1 MIQKFTGDKKF
12 LLHNAK
18 IDATS
23 TLSGVRVL
31 RLKCSFRR
39 TRKAKR
45 LMTMAL
51 SFGSAPSSSSS
62 FRWSSL
68 STPSAFPLPASTFF
82 PRKLKAS
89 SRFCQQQELSIM
101 TTSED
106 SSFGSPWANV
116 DTHENS
122 MHRVKGLPVQT
133 SYSLSAFSGRSDGKP
148 GFISFHGYHYL
159 RNEVET
165 ISGEGRSRILW
176 FAAPTVLVAFL
187 VFPLFY
193 LRKILSTFFED
204 SLFTD
209 FLILFFTEALF
220 YTGVAIFVMLIDVL
234 WRPIQTKLQKKLYV
248 LKIQGLRLT
257 SVVTSAMPLIIPLLT
272 MGLVWPWTGPAA
284 SATLA
289 PYLVGVVV
297 QFSFEQYAS
306 RKTSPALPVI
316 PIIFHVYRLHQLNRA
331 AQLVSALSFSVRGT
345 EITSHTTAISNSLGV
360 LFTVL
365 QILGVISIWS
375 LSSFLMRFLPPSE
388 AVF

>member
-1 MIQKFTGDKKF
+1 
-12 LLHNAK
+12 
-18 IDATS
+18 
-23 TLSGVRVL
+23 
-31 RLKCSFRR
+31 
-39 TRKAKR
+39 
-45 LMTMAL
+45 MTMAL

-82 PRKLKAS
+82 PRKLKSAS
-89 SRFCQQQELSIM
+89 FRCTDQK
-101 TTSED
+101 
-106 SSFGSPWANV
+106 
-116 DTHENS
+116 THENS
-122 MHRVKGLPVQT
+122 MHRVKGLPAQT
-133 SYSLSAFSGRSDGKP
+133 SYRYLKLKNQPLSRRLTCLATFEAPSSSSELEANIELEKFDLDYQENSPKSSLSAFSGRSDGKP
-148 GFISFHGYHYL
+148 GFISFHGYRYL

-234 WRPIQTKLQKKLYV
+234 WRPIQAKLHKKLYV

>member
-1 MIQKFTGDKKF
+1 
-12 LLHNAK
+12 
-18 IDATS
+18 
-23 TLSGVRVL
+23 
-31 RLKCSFRR
+31 
-39 TRKAKR
+39 
-45 LMTMAL
+45 MTL

-68 STPSAFPLPASTFF
+68 STPSAFPPAASTFL
-82 PRKLKAS
+82 PWKLKSAPFRCS
-89 SRFCQQQELSIM
+89 DQK
-101 TTSED
+101 TYK
-106 SSFGSPWANV
+106 
-116 DTHENS
+116 NS
-122 MHRVKGLPVQT
+122 VHGVKGLSAQT
-133 SYSLSAFSGRSDGKP
+133 SYRYFKLKNQLLSRLEKFDLFYEENSSKSSLSDFSGRSDGKP

-165 ISGEGRSRILW
+165 ISREGRYKILW

-220 YTGVAIFVMLIDVL
+220 YSGVAIFVMLIDVL
-234 WRPIQTKLQKKLYV
+234 WRPIQAKLPKKLYV
-248 LKIQGLRLT
+248 LKIQRLPLT

-284 SATLA
+284 SAILA
-289 PYLVGVVV
+289 PYLVCVVV

-306 RKTSPALPVI
+306 RKKSPALPVI
-316 PIIFHVYRLHQLNRA
+316 PIIFHIYRLHQLNRA
-331 AQLVSALSFSVRGT
+331 AQLVSALSLSVRGT
-345 EITSHTTAISNSLGV
+345 EITSQTTTISNSLGV

-365 QILGVISIWS
+365 QILGIISIWS